1 MTSIRVKPIN
11 SEFIIVWMKL
21 NMRSGHS
28 IDEFDLQ
35 PSGNHFTIT
44 NPVHLQSLRT
54 DFANFRHS
62 NLEISEYFQCN
73 IVIAKREATEK
84 FHIKKNV
91 KLSYEKVNS
100 STFILI

>member
-21 NMRSGHS
+21 NMRNGHT
-28 IDEFDLQ
+28 IDEFNLQ

-44 NPVHLQSLRT
+44 NPVHLQSLKT
-54 DFANFRHS
+54 DFANYRHS
-62 NLEISEYFQCN
+62 NLGMSEYFQCN
-73 IVIAKREATEK
+73 IVIAKQEASEK

-91 KLSYEKVNS
+91 KLSYEKVILS
-100 STFILI
+100 IFILN